1 MMGNTI
7 CALADGTA
15 MPMLAFVRKYRK
27 EFLEAAEKG
36 LGPSHRLDEAV
47 RAALVGAARASG
59 HAAHDVGGAA

>member
-1 MMGNTI
+1 
-7 CALADGTA
+7 

-36 LGPSHRLDEAV
+36 LGPSHHLDEAV